1 MSDHLIAIVGSLF
14 PGRQYDPPAPD
25 VPGGRAAARAIGKE
39 LARRGCRLAVYDHT
53 SIEGDVVAGFLSAT
67 PPPKEQSIE
76 IHYSVDTPQRADF
89 PERKTGQENFFV
101 EKPDTSKEWEVS
113 YYRTLG
119 KVDGLVLVGGGPS
132 TLVTGL
138 IGLTFRL
145 PMIAL
150 GKYGGAARVIWQKL
164 EHDALPARDEHEAM
178 GATVADANVGK
189 CVDSLE
195 KQAERRRDELRAK
208 HGATGAG
215 IALLLLLGWLACLFI
230 GLRLAEDAA
239 KGNGEARLW
248 FTALLFFAPALA
260 GASGATIRGLR
271 GTERPTLKTSVLG
284 VTAAVITA
292 LLYTLGQFTGNDNP
306 YRFLLL
312 AITIMVGWAAGFT
325 FDTVLKKLETEGVEE
340 IKAKLTTKTRTG

>member
-1 MSDHLIAIVGSLF
+1 MSTTGGLHEHEERLRMSMVASTGTDRDCNRNAIVACLPAKGARMSDHLIAIVGSLF
-14 PGRQYDPPAPD
+14 PGRQYDPPALD

-138 IGLTFRL
+138 IG
-145 PMIAL
+145 
-150 GKYGGAARVIWQKL
+150 
-164 EHDALPARDEHEAM
+164 
-178 GATVADANVGK
+178 
-189 CVDSLE
+189 
-195 KQAERRRDELRAK
+195 
-208 HGATGAG
+208 
-215 IALLLLLGWLACLFI
+215 
-230 GLRLAEDAA
+230 
-239 KGNGEARLW
+239 
-248 FTALLFFAPALA
+248 
-260 GASGATIRGLR
+260 
-271 GTERPTLKTSVLG
+271 
-284 VTAAVITA
+284 
-292 LLYTLGQFTGNDNP
+292 
-306 YRFLLL
+306 
-312 AITIMVGWAAGFT
+312 
-325 FDTVLKKLETEGVEE
+325 
-340 IKAKLTTKTRTG
+340 